1 MSVRFVPGA
10 TVYTKDGKSYTV
22 DEVEDGTVYC
32 ISPGGAQTEFAE
44 DSLLNESEW
53 AAKSD
58 GRRDLFY
65 TRLKQAKPYTL
76 HTGKQNAAVSTQL
89 LAKIDRL
96 SLGLLDYAA
105 FITAEKVM
113 IDNGDEQLVS
123 GLSIP
128 KCRAVFDEARPEVRL
143 SLVAA
148 MLGINTDALLDAGRL
163 GDNLM
168 LALIEKGLASHGEA
182 FEDFLDRP
190 RR

>member
-32 ISPGGAQTEFAE
+32 TSPGGAQTEFAE

-65 TRLKQAKPYTL
+65 TRLKQAKPYTQ
-76 HTGKQNAAVSTQL
+76 HTGKQDAAIASQL

-113 IDNGDEQLVS
+113 VDNGDEQLVS

-148 MLGINTDALLDAGRL
+148 MLGINTDAMLDAGRL

>member
-22 DEVEDGTVYC
+22 DDVEDGTVYC
-32 ISPGGAQTEFAE
+32 ASPGGAQTEFAAE
-44 DSLLNESEW
+44 ALLNESEW

-65 TRLKQAKPYTL
+65 TRLKLAKPYTS
-76 HTGKQNAAVSTQL
+76 HSGKQDAAVSTQL

-96 SLGLLDYAA
+96 CLGILDYAA
-105 FITAEKVM
+105 FITAERVM
-113 IDNGDEQLVS
+113 IDNGDAQLVS
-123 GLSIP
+123 GLSIA
-128 KCRAVFDEARPEVRL
+128 KCRAVFDETKPEVRL
-143 SLVAA
+143 SLLAA
-148 MLGINTDALLDAGRL
+148 MLGMNTDALLDAGRL

-182 FEDFLDRP
+182 FEAFLDRP

>member
-32 ISPGGAQTEFAE
+32 TSPGGAQTEFAA

-65 TRLKQAKPYTL
+65 TRLKQAKPYTQ
-76 HTGKQNAAVSTQL
+76 HTGKQDAATASQL

-113 IDNGDEQLVS
+113 IDNGDGQLVS
-123 GLSIP
+123 GLSIA

>member
-1 MSVRFVPGA
+1 MSVRFIPGA

-32 ISPGGAQTEFAE
+32 TSPGGAQTEFAE

-65 TRLKQAKPYTL
+65 TRLKQAKPYTQ
-76 HTGKQNAAVSTQL
+76 HTGKQDAAIASQL

-113 IDNGDEQLVS
+113 VDNGDEQLVS

-148 MLGINTDALLDAGRL
+148 MLGINTDAMLDAGRL

>member
-1 MSVRFVPGA
+1 MSARFIPGA

-22 DEVEDGTVYC
+22 DDVEDGMVYC
-32 ISPGGAQTEFAE
+32 TSPGGAQTEFAA
-44 DSLLNESEW
+44 DALHNESEW

-65 TRLKQAKPYTL
+65 TRLKLAKPYTDF
-76 HTGKQNAAVSTQL
+76 TGKQDGATTSL
-89 LAKIDRL
+89 LLDKIDRL
-96 SLGLLDYAA
+96 ALGILDYAA
-105 FITAEKVM
+105 YITAERVM
-113 IDNGDEQLVS
+113 IDNGDGQLVS

-143 SLVAA
+143 SLLAA

>member
-32 ISPGGAQTEFAE
+32 TSPGGAQTEFAE

-65 TRLKQAKPYTL
+65 TRLKQAKPYTQP
-76 HTGKQNAAVSTQL
+76 TGKQDAAITGQL

-128 KCRAVFDEARPEVRL
+128 KCRAVFDEARPDVRL

-148 MLGINTDALLDAGRL
+148 VLGINTDALLDAGRL

>member
-32 ISPGGAQTEFAE
+32 NSPGGAQTEFAE

-76 HTGKQNAAVSTQL
+76 HAGKQDAVTASQL

-113 IDNGDEQLVS
+113 IDNGDEQLIS

-168 LALIEKGLASHGEA
+168 LALIEKGLANHGEA

>member
-32 ISPGGAQTEFAE
+32 TSPGGAQTEFAE

-65 TRLKQAKPYTL
+65 TRLKQAKPYTQ
-76 HTGKQNAAVSTQL
+76 HTGKHDAAIASQL

-113 IDNGDEQLVS
+113 VDNGDEQLVS

>member
-1 MSVRFVPGA
+1 MSARFVPGA

-22 DEVEDGTVYC
+22 DEVEDGVVYC
-32 ISPGGAQTEFAE
+32 TSPGGTLTEFAE
-44 DSLLNESEW
+44 DLLHNESEW

-65 TRLKQAKPYTL
+65 TRLKLAKPYTDFS
-76 HTGKQNAAVSTQL
+76 GKQDAATTSQL

-96 SLGLLDYAA
+96 ALGILDYAA
-105 FITAEKVM
+105 YITAEKVM
-113 IDNGDEQLVS
+113 IDNGDCQLVS
-123 GLSIP
+123 GLSIA

-143 SLVAA
+143 SLLAA
-148 MLGINTDALLDAGRL
+148 MLGIGTDALLDAGRL